1 MGSAPAAAKGS
12 GWGIGAA
19 IWASAIQTTE
29 NKRWC
34 QAMKRLLKKHE
45 GSQRKLQTRTY
56 LILQYL
62 QPSETYMLNIVKTVA
77 FQKIRRSPPPPS
89 RPKAQ
94 SHGGP
99 RVLCVAVPRRWVSPP
114 PLSRSLAAAY
124 GLKPEYCRYP
134 SSSPSR
140 GRGPQPPP
148 PLGGRGPWTRRARR
162 LRRYHV
168 RRDRG
173 KSRPSPREV

>member
-77 FQKIRRSPPPPS
+77 CQNDRRISPAS
-89 RPKAQ
+89 RPKA
-94 SHGGP
+94 
-99 RVLCVAVPRRWVSPP
+99 
-114 PLSRSLAAAY
+114 
-124 GLKPEYCRYP
+124 
-134 SSSPSR
+134 
-140 GRGPQPPP
+140 
-148 PLGGRGPWTRRARR
+148 
-162 LRRYHV
+162 
-168 RRDRG
+168 
-173 KSRPSPREV
+173 